1 MKVKHEEYLKKCGT
15 YRAAAE
21 LAFLRSFYSSQERYD
36 ALMSSIY
43 FDLETSREILEPL
56 CPDEA
61 RLYTEWVHSHRNRIL
76 EIVRV
81 LNVQSNERVIDIGCN
96 IGTFVYHC
104 SLKGKPPVGIDI
116 NVNSLKIAQRLLRN
130 KGKNGYFLCGDAT
143 LLPFQRE
150 RFHKAVAADFYEHV
164 DEREKKRITEEVYR
178 VLKNKGIF
186 VIHTDNLYRHKLI
199 LYIRRIVALIRL
211 ENPRNFSI
219 PFHDTHIGVTGAR
232 KIVNI
237 LQQTG
242 FKISKIVYL
251 RGRFS
256 IDKFLIHVPLVK
268 NILASSYIIVGEK

>member
-21 LAFLRSFYSSQERYD
+21 LAFFRSFYSSQERYD
-36 ALMSSIY
+36 SLMSSIY

-56 CPDEA
+56 SLDEA

-76 EIVRV
+76 EIVKI
-81 LNVQSNERVIDIGCN
+81 LNVQSGEYVIDIGCN

-104 SLKGKPPVGIDI
+104 SLKGTPPVGIDI
-116 NVNSLKIAQRLLRN
+116 NVNSLKIGQRLLRN

-143 LLPFQRE
+143 SLPFQRE
-150 RFHKAVAADFYEHV
+150 SFHKAVAADFYEHV
-164 DEREKKRITEEVYR
+164 SEREKETITKEVYR
-178 VLKNKGIF
+178 VLKDKGIF
-186 VIHTDNLYRHKLI
+186 VIHTDNLYRHKLS
-199 LYIRRIVALIRL
+199 LYMRRIVALIRL
-211 ENPRNFSI
+211 ENPRKFSI

-268 NILASSYIIVGEK
+268 NILASSYIILGEK